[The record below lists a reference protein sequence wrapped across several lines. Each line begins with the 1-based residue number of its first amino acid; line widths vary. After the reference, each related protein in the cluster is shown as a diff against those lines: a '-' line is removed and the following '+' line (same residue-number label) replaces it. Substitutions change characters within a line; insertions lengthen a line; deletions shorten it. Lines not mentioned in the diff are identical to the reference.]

1 MVGIKRQNFARHSER
16 SYFWKKNVYDV
27 LQWTTS
33 YFYYL
38 TLSKSLLFI
47 LSLQAL
53 K

>member
-1 MVGIKRQNFARHSER
+1 
-16 SYFWKKNVYDV
+16 VYDV

-53 K
+53 MCMMYYNGRHPIFIT